1 MLQREVQRAQI
12 KVTQRRLGLRVN
24 LILLLQ
30 DPVAAAKVIQNLRL
44 QVEVQVQKVIHQE
57 VVLDQAVAQVE
68 QKAQVVAE
76 AVEAGV
82 KDNEIV

>member
-12 KVTQRRLGLRVN
+12 KVTQRRLGLRAN

-30 DPVAAAKVIQNLRL
+30 DPAVAAKVIQNLRL

-68 QKAQVVAE
+68 QKAQAVAE

>member
-30 DPVAAAKVIQNLRL
+30 DPVAAATVIQNLRL
-44 QVEVQVQKVIHQE
+44 QVEVQVQKVIRQE